1 MSRSDPPNSVPPEV
15 YDRDYLL
22 STKLEGYEAF
32 LEGRL
37 SPIKARQFEMLALD
51 STVSM
56 LEIGFGRGEFLRHC
70 AARCHR
76 ATGIDY
82 SADAVAIGRQTLA
95 AVANAEV
102 RQADCRALPF
112 ADDAFDR
119 VYSGDVIEH
128 LSYADGALMLREAW
142 RVLRPGGFLL
152 IHTAP
157 NALFMRYVWPLARV
171 ALGLIDRAGVRRL
184 DEHFAVGRR
193 VHVHEYSLA
202 SLRRLAGECG
212 LHAAEAWIDPD
223 LTRGG
228 ATWHTQAYGKN
239 PLFRAASA
247 LGGLGPVRLL
257 LGNDLYLRC
266 AKPRS

>member
-1 MSRSDPPNSVPPEV
+1 MNNAVPPEV

-37 SPIKARQFEMLALD
+37 SPIKAKQLEMLALD
-51 STVSM
+51 PTVSL

-70 AARCHR
+70 AVRCRH

-82 SADAVAIGRQTLA
+82 SADAVDIGRQTLA

-102 RQADCRALPF
+102 RRADCRALPF
-112 ADDAFDR
+112 ADGSFDR

-128 LSYADGALMLREAW
+128 LSYADGARMLRDAW

-152 IHTAP
+152 VHTAP

-193 VHVHEYSLA
+193 VHVHEYSLW
-202 SLRRLAGECG
+202 SLRRVARDSGLAG
-212 LHAAEAWIDPD
+212 AEAWIDPD

-228 ATWHTQAYGKN
+228 GSWHTRAYRGS
-239 PLFRAASA
+239 PLFRLASA
-247 LGGLGPVRLL
+247 LGGLAPVRFV

-266 AKPRS
+266 VKPRA